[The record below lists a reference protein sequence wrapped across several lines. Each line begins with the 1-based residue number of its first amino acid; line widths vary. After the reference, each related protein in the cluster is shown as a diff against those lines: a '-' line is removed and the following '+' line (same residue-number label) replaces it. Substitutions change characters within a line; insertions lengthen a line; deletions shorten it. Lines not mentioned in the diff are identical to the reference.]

1 MFAKTIERSSRGGAF
16 TKTPLFFLCFALI
29 ACASSLML
37 SANAYSYVCDDGS
50 SPGVGG
56 CCAVNGEE
64 ECPSCTASKG
74 FTVDGDTGD
83 KTCFCSGT
91 AGDEAIID
99 ARCATEEG
107 CDEVLGEP
115 GSHFSMLGC
124 IKCFGAG
131 KVCWPTEVVMDTC
144 ANLEKSVNPL
154 NGQIKSDEGKVTCS
168 ASSSSSPTSASPSP
182 SSSPTSASA
191 SPSATAVGFF
201 LATTMVA
208 MLL

>member
-1 MFAKTIERSSRGGAF
+1 MFTKTTKSSRGGAF
-16 TKTPLFFLCFALI
+16 TKTPFFFFFFFALI

-37 SANAYSYVCDDGS
+37 SAKAYVCNDGS
-50 SPGVGG
+50 SPGSNG
-56 CCAVNGEE
+56 CCTVNGEE
-64 ECPSCTASKG
+64 GCPSCTAGKAE
-74 FTVDGDTGD
+74 TVSGTD
-83 KTCFCSGT
+83 KTCLCFGT

-99 ARCATEEG
+99 ARCATQEG
-107 CDEVLGEP
+107 CDAVLSET
-115 GSHFSMLGC
+115 GSPYYSIAGC
-124 IKCFGAG
+124 TKCYSSTAG
-131 KVCWPTEVVMDTC
+131 QVCWPTEAVMNTC
-144 ANLEKSVNPL
+144 ANVEKVLDPL

-168 ASSSSSPTSASPSP
+168 A

>member
-1 MFAKTIERSSRGGAF
+1 MFTKTIERSSRGGAF

-37 SANAYSYVCDDGS
+37 SAKAYVCNDGS
-50 SPGVGG
+50 SPGSNG
-56 CCAVNGEE
+56 CCTVNGEE
-64 ECPSCTASKG
+64 GCPSCTAGKAESVSG
-74 FTVDGDTGD
+74 TD
-83 KTCFCSGT
+83 KTCYCFGT

-99 ARCATEEG
+99 ARCATQEG
-107 CDEVLGEP
+107 CDAVLGMT
-115 GSHFSMLGC
+115 GSTYYSVPSAGC
-124 IKCFGAG
+124 TGKCYGAG
-131 KVCWPTEVVMDTC
+131 QVCWPTEAAMNAC
-144 ANLEKSVNPL
+144 ASVEKVIDPL

-168 ASSSSSPTSASPSP
+168 ASSSP